1 VSAGQPLRILLVE
14 DEAIIAIMIEDLLT
28 DLGCEV
34 VGPAANVAEAIRF
47 AKTEQLAGAF
57 LDVNLG
63 GVSIYPVADLLSA
76 RQIPFVFVSGY
87 GAGGIDPRF
96 VGTPVL
102 SKPILDTDL
111 ERALDSMRERMNR
124 S

>member
-1 VSAGQPLRILLVE
+1 VSAGRPLRILLVE
-14 DEAIIAIMIEDLLT
+14 DEAIIAIMIEDVLA

-34 VGPAANVAEAIRF
+34 VGPAANVPEAIRL
-47 AKTEQLAGAF
+47 AKSEQLAGAF

-63 GVSIYPVADLLSA
+63 GASIYPVADLLSA
-76 RQIPFVFVSGY
+76 RRIPFVLVSGY
-87 GAGGIDPRF
+87 GVGGIDPRL

-102 SKPILDTDL
+102 SKPILDADL
-111 ERALDSMRERMNR
+111 ERALDGMRHRIGR

>member
-1 VSAGQPLRILLVE
+1 VSAGGPTRILLVE
-14 DEAIIAIMIEDLLT
+14 DEAIIAIMIEDMLA

-34 VGPAANVAEAIRF
+34 VGPAANVAEAIRL
-47 AKTEQLAGAF
+47 AQTEPLAGAF
-57 LDVNLG
+57 LDVNIAG
-63 GVSIYPVADLLSA
+63 TSIYPVADLLSA

-102 SKPILDTDL
+102 SKPILDVDL
-111 ERALDSMRERMNR
+111 ERALDDMRKQRP
-124 S
+124 